1 LTTVE
6 ERQERPDILN
16 RTWSSPPGLF
26 GWFAQVN
33 HKSVGIRF
41 IVTAFFFFA
50 LSGVLAL
57 IMRLQLAQPELE
69 ILSPDAY
76 NQLFTMHG
84 TAMMFLFAV
93 PVVEGFGI
101 FLVPLMIGARDMAF
115 PRLNAFGY
123 WVFVAAGGMLY
134 FSLLAGNAPAEG
146 WFAYPPLT
154 RKEFAFGPGMDYWAI
169 SLTFLEISALVAAV
183 ELIVTIFKQRAPGM
197 SISRMPLFVW
207 AMLVTSFMIV
217 FAMPPLILAS
227 IMIELDRAVFTRFF
241 DPLAGGDPLLWQ
253 HLFWFFGHPEV
264 YIILVP
270 ALGVISSVVAVF
282 ARKPLFGY
290 PFLVLSVVAIG
301 FLSFGLWVHHMF
313 ATGLP
318 FMGLSFFAA
327 ASMMIAI
334 PSGVQL
340 LCWTLT
346 IWGGRVLLKTPFLYI
361 IGFYIIFIIGGLSG
375 PMLAAVPF
383 DLQVHDTHFVVAH
396 FHYVIIGGVV
406 FPLFAGLYYWLPKM
420 TGRMMNERLGQLG
433 FWLSFIGFNIAF
445 FTMHITGFLG
455 MPRRVYT
462 YLDGLGWGTT
472 NLISTIGAFIMA
484 SGFLVFL
491 LDLAISLRWGRRAGD
506 NPWNANTLEWATNS
520 PPAQY
525 NFRSIPVVH
534 SRNPL
539 WDIPDETTVDPRE
552 RAEPTALPLPDDRR
566 EVAITHAIDA
576 TPEATAVVA
585 SPSLAPFMLALALAF
600 TFIGVM
606 IDLILVPVGAFFAF
620 LAIAGW
626 NWPGRES
633 REMPPPGVRT
643 PHGLPSLVTGRRSTI
658 WWGVLLLIVIEGV
671 IFSTV
676 IASYFYLQIVNPV
689 WPLAGMQPPDM
700 VIPGIASALLLLS
713 IAPVLWAY
721 RAISEDDSGRL
732 RIGLLVAIAVGAAF
746 LALKGVELAQLS
758 YRWDD
763 NAYASIVWLIL
774 GLQIAAVIAIVLQ
787 AGTVTVL
794 AWQGYFNRERRMGVE
809 ALALH
814 WTAIGLSWIPLFLT
828 VYVAPRVL

>member
-1 LTTVE
+1 VTTVA
-6 ERQERPDILN
+6 ERHENPDVLN
-16 RTWSSPPGLF
+16 NTWSSPPGLF

-41 IVTAFFFFA
+41 IVTAFFFFTLA
-50 LSGVLAL
+50 GILAL
-57 IMRLQLAQPELE
+57 LIRLQLARPEMD

-76 NQLFTMHG
+76 NQVFTMHG

-101 FLVPLMIGARDMAF
+101 YLVPLMIGARDMAF

-134 FSLLAGNAPAEG
+134 FSLLTGNAPAEG

-154 RKEFAFGPGMDYWAI
+154 RSEFAFGRGMDYWAI

-197 SISRMPLFVW
+197 AISRMPLFVW

-217 FAMPPLILAS
+217 FAMPPLIVAS
-227 IMIELDRAVFTRFF
+227 IMIELDRAVLTRFF

-290 PFLVLSVVAIG
+290 PFLVLSLVAIG

-346 IWGGRVLLKTPFLYI
+346 IWGGRVLLRTPFLYI
-361 IGFYIIFIIGGLSG
+361 IGFFIIFIIGGLSG

-396 FHYVIIGGVV
+396 FHYVIIGGVL
-406 FPLFAGLYYWLPKM
+406 FPLIAGLYYWLPKI

-433 FWLSFIGFNIAF
+433 FWLSFIGFNITF

-472 NLISTIGAFIMA
+472 NLISTIGAFILA

-491 LDLAISLRWGRRAGD
+491 IDVAVSLRWGRRAGD
-506 NPWNANTLEWATNS
+506 NPWNANSLEWATSS

-534 SRNPL
+534 GRDPL
-539 WDIPDETTVDPRE
+539 WDVPDDPTNGRRSNGELDALSLPDE
-552 RAEPTALPLPDDRR
+552 RR
-566 EVAITHAIDA
+566 EVIITHVVDA

-585 SPSLAPFMLALALAF
+585 SPSVAPFMLALVLAF
-600 TFIGVM
+600 TFISVM
-606 IDLILVPVGAFFAF
+606 INLALVPFGLFFAF
-620 LAIAGW
+620 LAIVAW
-626 NWPGRES
+626 NWPRGEDRA
-633 REMPPPGVRT
+633 MPGPEARA
-643 PHGLPSLVTGRRSTI
+643 PHGLPSLVTGWRSTI
-658 WWGVLLLIVIEGV
+658 WWGTGLMILIEGV
-671 IFSTV
+671 VLSTL
-676 IASYFYLQIVNPV
+676 IASYFYLQVNNPV
-689 WPLAGMQPPDM
+689 WPLDGMQPPS
-700 VIPGIASALLLLS
+700 IPIPAIASALLLLS

-721 RAISEDDSGRL
+721 RAIGRDDQGQL
-732 RIGLLVAIAVGAAF
+732 RIGLMIAIVLGAAF
-746 LALKGVELAQLS
+746 LVLKGVELAQLP

-763 NAYASIVWLIL
+763 NAYASTVWLIL
-774 GLQIAAVIAIVLQ
+774 GFQIATVIAIVLQ
-787 AGTVTVL
+787 AAAVVVL
-794 AWQGYFNRERRMGVE
+794 AWQGYFNRERRMSVE

-814 WTAIGLSWIPLFLT
+814 WTAIALSWIPLFAT
-828 VYVAPRVL
+828 VYISPRVL